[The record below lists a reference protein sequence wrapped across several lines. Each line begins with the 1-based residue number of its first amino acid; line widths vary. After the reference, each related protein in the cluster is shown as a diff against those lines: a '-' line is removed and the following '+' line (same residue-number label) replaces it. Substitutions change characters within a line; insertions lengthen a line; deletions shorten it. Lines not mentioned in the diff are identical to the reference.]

1 MFVRNNTITPLGRE
15 QEEAAERECGVIV
28 TQQYRAFVRHFKA
41 GKLKVMKIMLL
52 EMAHI

>member
-1 MFVRNNTITPLGRE
+1 MPETVQISYVSILE
-15 QEEAAERECGVIV
+15 SAERDVGPLCRSLGP
-28 TQQYRAFVRHFKA
+28 ALGGFVRHFKA